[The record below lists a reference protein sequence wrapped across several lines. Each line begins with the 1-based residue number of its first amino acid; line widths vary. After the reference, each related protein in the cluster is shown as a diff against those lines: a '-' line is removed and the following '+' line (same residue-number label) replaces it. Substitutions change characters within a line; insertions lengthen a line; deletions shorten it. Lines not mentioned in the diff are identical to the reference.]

1 MVAPQ
6 QAPLPLST
14 QWMEPQRSNHHAP
27 SSIPDGPSLAFPLF
41 TVVILMIRG
50 VRASILWG
58 ILFVTFIS
66 WIPNCGNKATYFG
79 ECNSIPGGEA
89 RYQYFLKG
97 GQAPS
102 VTMTGGKQNFPG
114 LSKQDTWV
122 ALITF
127 LYLDFMDATS
137 VMVSGG
143 QKRRTPVCE
152 E

>member
-1 MVAPQ
+1 MPFIIA
-6 QAPLPLST
+6 
-14 QWMEPQRSNHHAP
+14 
-27 SSIPDGPSLAFPLF
+27 
-41 TVVILMIRG
+41 VVILMIRG

-79 ECNSIPGGEA
+79 ECSSIPGGEA

-102 VTMTGGKQNFPG
+102 DTMTGGKQNFPG
-114 LSKQDTWV
+114 LSKTDTWV

-137 VMVSGG
+137 VMVRPESVSGG
-143 QKRRTPVCE
+143 GPAAGGVWSWVTGCAVH
-152 E
+152 